1 MMFSPNVR
9 LQIVFAL
16 AGCLVFF
23 AMSRVNADESVTDS
37 VQAEPSYLLR
47 YDLKQ
52 GETLKYQV
60 THVAK
65 TKTRIRGK
73 DELTNVRSLST
84 KVWTVK
90 DVDAS
95 NGQMTFEHMVQDT
108 ELSQQIGDAEELRW
122 DSKSENDP
130 PYQFE
135 AVRATL
141 GKPLATVA
149 INGQGQ
155 EKERQNHAGTQANL
169 GMGGLTIPLP
179 ATPIK
184 IDDNWAVPR
193 ETHVRLPNG
202 EIKKI
207 QVRELYTLKK
217 VQTGVATI
225 DVQSQP
231 ITPIDDAKVK
241 SQVVQQLSNGTI
253 KFDIDA
259 GHVLSKQ
266 LDWDETVVGFE
277 GAESMMEYRA
287 RLTETLLEEQTE
299 VAATS
304 IEQLKLR

>member
-1 MMFSPNVR
+1 MMSFLN
-9 LQIVFAL
+9 L
-16 AGCLVFF
+16 AHRMVATAVVGLLLSVGVS
-23 AMSRVNADESVTDS
+23 SRADEAT

-47 YDLKQ
+47 YDLKAN
-52 GETLKYQV
+52 ETLKYQV

-90 DVDAS
+90 GVDAS

-108 ELSQQIGDAEELRW
+108 ELSQQIGDAEEIRW
-122 DSKSENDP
+122 DSKSGENP

-135 AVRATL
+135 AVQATL
-141 GKPLATVA
+141 GKPLATVS

-169 GMGGLTIPLP
+169 GMGGLTLPLP

-184 IDDNWAVPR
+184 VGDNWAVPR
-193 ETHVRLPNG
+193 DTHARLPNG
-202 EIKKI
+202 EVKKI
-207 QVRELYTLKK
+207 KVRELYTLKK

-225 DVQSQP
+225 EVQSQP
-231 ITPIDDAKVK
+231 ITPIEDSKVK

-259 GHVLSKQ
+259 GRVLSKQ

-287 RLTETLLEEQTE
+287 RLTETLLEEKTE